1 MSGLVPTF
9 CVQADLIRPRH
20 RNTLWPLR
28 LDGHPLKLVHVS
40 VIDLC
45 GHVGRARGSRPGGGR
60 CRRQRDSASSPSIS
74 KNSGPTR
81 SMSDS
86 ASALGRDRPD
96 PTAGSEPGS
105 HRRIPHPT
113 LRHPETHGVPEP
125 DGGTSARWFAPMSAS
140 APRASWR
147 RNDRMVACTSR
158 SLIAGSG
165 ADRAPPTPGGRI
177 RPSARTSVR

>member
-1 MSGLVPTF
+1 MIRRPPRSTPLYSSAASDVYKRQ
-9 CVQADLIRPRH
+9 VQADLIRPRN

-28 LDGHPLKLVHVS
+28 LDGYPLKLVYVS

-45 GHVGRARGSRPGGGR
+45 GHVGRVRGSRPGGGR
-60 CRRQRDSASSPSIS
+60 CRRQRDSASSPAIS
-74 KNSGPTR
+74 KNSSPTR

-125 DGGTSARWFAPMSAS
+125 DGGTSVSY
-140 APRASWR
+140 
-147 RNDRMVACTSR
+147 TH
-158 SLIAGSG
+158 L
-165 ADRAPPTPGGRI
+165 
-177 RPSARTSVR
+177 